1 MIIKWIKRIIR
12 VIFTALIW
20 KEASPLSAIV
30 YFVICIPID
39 FYALVLADKLAIKGY
54 QKGRS
59 EEAREEAINELRN
72 FQTVKGYPGTPLV
85 TFAQMFLGPV
95 LSIAIPT
102 LIGGAFLGWF
112 FQV

>member
-1 MIIKWIKRIIR
+1 MVIKWTKRLIR
-12 VIFTALIW
+12 VIFAALIW
-20 KEASPLSAIV
+20 QESSLLSSIV
-30 YFVICIPID
+30 YFVVCIPID
-39 FYALVLADKLAIKGY
+39 FYALVLVDKLAIKGY

-59 EEAREEAINELRN
+59 EEARREAVEEFREYQKAE
-72 FQTVKGYPGTPLV
+72 GYPGTPLV

-95 LSIAIPT
+95 LSIAIPI